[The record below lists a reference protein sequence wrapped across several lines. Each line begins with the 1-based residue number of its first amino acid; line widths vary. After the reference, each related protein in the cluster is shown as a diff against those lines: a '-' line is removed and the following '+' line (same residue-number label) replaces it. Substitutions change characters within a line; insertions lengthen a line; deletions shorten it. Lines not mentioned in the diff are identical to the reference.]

1 MSILPKVTIILA
13 TFNRDYLVIETLVS
27 IQNQTYQNWECII
40 IDDYSSDSTKAV
52 IEEFIKK
59 DYRYN
64 YYLKTKNYKKGLSGS
79 RNQGLDIAAKRKAE
93 FIQLFDDDDI
103 MHPMKLE
110 LQLEPLIK
118 DCSLDFTVC
127 KYRHY
132 YDEEVFKFEL
142 IDEDCNIV
150 SENLFQDFF
159 LGKMGINSLGPI
171 WRGNLILKYRFDEDL
186 LFAEE
191 RDLYLKIFLFNKP
204 KYQNID
210 YVLFYYRKHLIS
222 NTKNRYDSKMIKI
235 SLYKLE
241 LNLFEFVN
249 VNSLWNY
256 FLLKEMSKIFI
267 YKNYD
272 LAVCQELLEV
282 IENNNF
288 DEGFEGKLLKYK
300 IRSQLLIRKF
310 LMKFF
315 QKI

>member
-1 MSILPKVTIILA
+1 ME
-13 TFNRDYLVIETLVS
+13 D
-27 IQNQTYQNWECII
+27 
-40 IDDYSSDSTKAV
+40 DSTKAT
-52 IEEFIKK
+52 IIKGPW
-59 DYRYN
+59 
-64 YYLKTKNYKKGLSGS
+64 KKQSKKKIVKVPE
-79 RNQGLDIAAKRKAE
+79 DPVHT
-93 FIQLFDDDDI
+93 QL
-103 MHPMKLE
+103 
-110 LQLEPLIK
+110 Q
-118 DCSLDFTVC
+118 
-127 KYRHY
+127 
-132 YDEEVFKFEL
+132 
-142 IDEDCNIV
+142 
-150 SENLFQDFF
+150 
-159 LGKMGINSLGPI
+159 
-171 WRGNLILKYRFDEDL
+171 EDL

-300 IRSQLLIRKF
+300 IRIQLLIRKF